1 MEIVGNI
8 IIAAGV
14 LFMLFGVIGIYRYK
28 SFYPRILV
36 SSKSDTVGALTVI
49 IGIAVRH
56 GPGFF
61 SWKLLLLI
69 IIILILN
76 PLLAHVLARSA
87 YLSGHEIE
95 NSTDKAENQ

>member
-1 MEIVGNI
+1 
-8 IIAAGV
+8 
-14 LFMLFGVIGIYRYK
+14 MLFGVIGIYRYK
-28 SFYPRILV
+28 NFYPRILV

-95 NSTDKAENQ
+95 NPTGKAEKQ